1 MMISTYCSGRGGREG
16 LLNEGKDVLCSLRGQ
31 HHHDDDRDDK
41 CDHDGGNDRLM
52 RWRSLKRSSATAAST
67 TATLPLTRWTFFH
80 DCDRFHDDRAHDDCD
95 QLLQHCHY
103 TRLTFLSLYYLS
115 IITIIIQ
122 LLVKF

>member
-67 TATLPLTRWTFFH
+67 TATLPLTRSKNFM
-80 DCDRFHDDRAHDDCD
+80 
-95 QLLQHCHY
+95 
-103 TRLTFLSLYYLS
+103 
-115 IITIIIQ
+115 IMITHKHPNYHGDHLIVDLI
-122 LLVKF
+122 